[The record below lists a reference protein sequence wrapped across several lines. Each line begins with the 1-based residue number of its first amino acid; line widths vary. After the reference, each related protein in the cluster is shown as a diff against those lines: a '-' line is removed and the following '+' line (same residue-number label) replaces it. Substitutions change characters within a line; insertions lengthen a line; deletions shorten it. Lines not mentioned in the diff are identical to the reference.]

1 LEVDRS
7 ALLGE
12 VAKEISSCRAC
23 PLHESRT
30 NPVPG
35 EGDPNAEIMLIGE
48 APGRVE
54 DSTGRPFVGPAGRLL
69 NEALA
74 RAGIS
79 RERVFITNVVKC
91 RPPGNRD
98 PRPEEVERCS
108 RFLERQVRII
118 RPALILALGRHSS
131 RLMFREMGRRFS
143 SILSVRGRPVRGS
156 VFGVD
161 VVVLPTI
168 HPAAALY
175 NRRLEPL
182 LMRDVALAV
191 QLVRGAGGLE
201 GEL

>member
-1 LEVDRS
+1 MEADKS
-7 ALLGE
+7 ALLEE
-12 VAKEISSCRAC
+12 VAREILSCRAC

-35 EGDPNAEIMLIGE
+35 EGDPEARIVIIGE
-48 APGRVE
+48 APGRME
-54 DSTGRPFVGPAGRLL
+54 DSSGRPFVGPAGRLL

-79 RERVFITNVVKC
+79 RESVFITNVVKC

-98 PRPEEVERCS
+98 PRPEEVEKCS
-108 RFLERQVRII
+108 RFLKRQIRIV

-131 RLMFREMGRRFS
+131 RLLFREMGRKFS
-143 SILSVRGRPVRGS
+143 SILSVRGRPVRGT
-156 VFGVD
+156 VFGVE

-182 LMRDVALAV
+182 LLGDVALAV

-201 GEL
+201 GGL